1 MSLHTA
7 DPTIESAATAVPTGP
22 RPSQLVAR
30 VEPTKPPALV
40 SDAERLRADRLVQH
54 SSQVGAGPVLTED
67 PWAPMSERI
76 TADGLAQP
84 SSVRGTVGT
93 DDASAP
99 MSERITADGLTQPE
113 SVVGFVSPL
122 DPMLTTA
129 VRIRSDGI

>member
-22 RPSQLVAR
+22 RPSQLVTP
-30 VEPTKPPALV
+30 VEATQDPALV

-67 PWAPMSERI
+67 PRAPMSERI

-84 SSVRGTVGT
+84 SSVRGAVGT
-93 DDASAP
+93 DDATAP
-99 MSERITADGLTQPE
+99 LSERITADGLTQPV
-113 SVVGFVSPL
+113 SVAGFAGRR

-129 VRIRSDGI
+129 ERIRSDGI